1 MCCVMPPNS
10 RSATLVVR
18 IASRSDVLPWSTC
31 PITVTTGGRGRRWI
45 GSLSSS
51 SRISPSSERTSRSK
65 WNLSATRRAAVGSST
80 SFSVAITPSSSSAL
94 ITSPDL
100 RRIAAA
106 SSPTVT
112 DSGTLISSRLISCGG
127 SGSATTTGLGC
138 GRLGGTTTGAGR
150 GGGAGTAGRGRTAGG
165 AGAAAAGRPGVGGTG
180 GTRRLG
186 AGGPGG
192 LTSVTGGGATAAGR
206 TGITGGGAG
215 AGFGGTTTG
224 GAGGGAA
231 TTGSGG
237 AIGAG
242 AGGASTVG
250 AGVAEGRKIVA
261 VGLAVS
267 TGGSIGSSTLV
278 TFNGRGGRFGAA
290 SFSVSTAVDATATSG
305 TSSAIPASR
314 AFTARFGL
322 TSGGNSRPRP
332 SLTRSSF
339 AVTAVNGLIARMP
352 LWPIPSRATT
362 RSLLV
367 TPSSFARSMTF
378 TRPATLLLPPPPG
391 FQDLS
396 RALARRPHA
405 APQRACQTSGS
416 ERLLQALGR
425 RAGVGAAAR
434 RSVPLIHDHTSI
446 VPQDQPQQLR
456 LRSDLPAPDTSTSRI
471 SVHSE
476 DARGTGSTSTSPT
489 AEASPAG
496 LADS

>member
-1 MCCVMPPNS
+1 MCWVMPPNS

-31 PITVTTGGRGRRWI
+31 PITVTTGGRGRRWL

-80 SFSVAITPSSSSAL
+80 SFSVAITPNSSSAL

-138 GRLGGTTTGAGR
+138 GRLGGATTGAGR
-150 GGGAGTAGRGRTAGG
+150 GGGGGTVGRGGTTGG
-165 AGAAAAGRPGVGGTG
+165 AGTAAAGRTGVGGTG
-180 GTRRLG
+180 GTTRLG
-186 AGGPGG
+186 VGGAGG

-215 AGFGGTTTG
+215 AGFGGTTTC
-224 GAGGGAA
+224 GAGGGGAA
-231 TTGSGG
+231 TTGGGG

-242 AGGASTVG
+242 AGGTSTAG
-250 AGVAEGRKIVA
+250 GGVAEGRKIVA
-261 VGLAVS
+261 VGLTVS
-267 TGGSIGSSTLV
+267 TGGSAGNSTLA
-278 TFNGRGGRFGAA
+278 TFNGRGARFGAA
-290 SFSVSTAVDATATSG
+290 SLSVSTAVDAAISG
-305 TSSAIPASR
+305 TSSVMPASR
-314 AFTARFGL
+314 ALTARFGL
-322 TSGGNSRPRP
+322 TSAGNSRPRP

-339 AVTAVNGLIARMP
+339 AATAVNGLIARMP

-367 TPSSFARSMTF
+367 TPSSFAKSMTF
-378 TRPATLLLPPPPG
+378 TRPATVLLPPPRG

-405 APQRACQTSGS
+405 PPQRACQTSGS

-425 RAGVGAAAR
+425 RARVGAAAR

-446 VPQDQPQQLR
+446 VPQHQPQQLR

-476 DARGTGSTSTSPT
+476 
-489 AEASPAG
+489 
-496 LADS
+496 